1 MKFTVTEIHC
11 YGVDV
16 YSLKFEHK
24 LGYWPM
30 CQLTF
35 IDIVKHRNIR
45 LIFQSKRQRD
55 KATGGVGGRD
65 RFLKATRRQVG

>member
-1 MKFTVTEIHC
+1 
-11 YGVDV
+11 
-16 YSLKFEHK
+16 
-24 LGYWPM
+24 M

-35 IDIVKHRNIR
+35 IDIVKHRNIG

-65 RFLKATRRQVG
+65 RFLKATRRQSYKATGGVGRVWFPPPAVSSHIVIKY